1 MSMDQRRAIA
11 RAKCFPQQEP
21 TKFQVAREFE
31 FSDDVIRKV
40 VYNHYLI
47 GDGQP
52 YVCAGDLISDLIDY
66 EAGDLEVI
74 EDVDDDVTA
83 ASPSTDSLCEAA
95 SLSIDFLREETLAN
109 WRKLHCIACKNKK
122 NILFLPCTHLLF
134 CDKCYRNCKLCP
146 VCEIFIEETITVYL

>member
-1 MSMDQRRAIA
+1 MSMDHRRAKA

-74 EDVDDDVTA
+74 EDDDKDVIA
-83 ASPSTDSLCEAA
+83 ASPSTDS
-95 SLSIDFLREETLAN
+95 LREETLAN
-109 WRKLHCIACKNKK
+109 WRRLHCIACKNKK

-146 VCEIFIEETITVYL
+146 VCEIFIEETITVYP